1 MSMIG
6 AMVRAGGSQPMKV
19 VGISGGVVECV
30 LVDGNGIIRRRYHSA
45 DQLSPLWLSLQPK
58 SLWPEI
64 TQIDVMA
71 IEREEREATE
81 AKQAERRAAKKSR
94 RSNKIKRKAE
104 T

>member
-1 MSMIG
+1 MIG

-19 VGISGGVVECV
+19 VGISGDVVECV

-64 TQIDVMA
+64 TQLDVMA
-71 IEREEREATE
+71 IAREEREATE
-81 AKQAERRAAKKSR
+81 AKKAERRAAKKSR
-94 RSNKIKRKAE
+94 RSNKIKRRVE